1 VTSETAPVQFGFY
14 ERLTRA
20 FPSQV
25 IVDVTELCNLEC
37 VHCPHPSFKKSHHYT
52 GKGLDAALNQ
62 RLVDEVREHG
72 AGSTQYIRYTG
83 EGEPL
88 IHPQGYQMNRIRCAQ
103 LGRVRDADD
112 ERHDHGR
119 AAHPTPARF
128 GCASDRHQHR
138 RLHTRDLRQDPVK
151 GDLTVTRANVLRLI
165 EWVRTSGSPT
175 KVVVSYIEQPENL
188 HEVAA
193 FERFWSGEGA
203 HQVVVRR
210 LHSGAGAVVPIADL
224 LRAQASTADRYPC
237 LYPWERIILNPR
249 GELAFCPQDWVHG
262 SILGDYHETT
272 IRELWTGPVY
282 DRLRAA
288 HLANDFAAH
297 AFCGQCPDW
306 KSTRWPSQGRS
317 YADMVRDF
325 TAPPA

>member
-1 VTSETAPVQFGFY
+1 MSSDATTVQFGFY
-14 ERLTRA
+14 DRLTRD

-52 GKGLDAALNQ
+52 GQGLDPVLNQ
-62 RLVDEVREHG
+62 RLVDEVRAHG
-72 AGSTQYIRYTG
+72 VGATQYIRYTG

-88 IHPQGYQMNRIRCAQ
+88 IHPKGYEMIEYAARRSGVFVTLTTNGTIM
-103 LGRVRDADD
+103 D
-112 ERHDHGR
+112 ERR
-119 AAHPTPARF
+119 T
-128 GCASDRHQHR
+128 R
-138 RLHTRDLRQDPVK
+138 RLLDSGVHLIDISIDAFTQDIYAKIRVK
-151 GDLTVTRANVLRLI
+151 GDLAVTRANVLRLI
-165 EWVRTSGSPT
+165 EWVRATGSPT
-175 KVVVSYIEQPENL
+175 KVVVSFIEQPENL
-188 HEVAA
+188 HQVEA
-193 FERFWSGEGA
+193 FERFWSSEGA

-224 LRAQASTADRYPC
+224 LRAQASRADRYPC

-262 SILGDYHETT
+262 SILANYEHAS
-272 IRELWTGPVY
+272 IRDVWRSAVY
-282 DRLRAA
+282 DRLRDA
-288 HLANDFAAH
+288 HLANDFSAH

>member
-1 VTSETAPVQFGFY
+1 MSSDATAVQFGFY
-14 ERLTRA
+14 DRLTRD

-52 GKGLDAALNQ
+52 GKGLDPVLNQ
-62 RLVDEVREHG
+62 RLVDEVRAHG
-72 AGSTQYIRYTG
+72 VGATQYIRYTG

-88 IHPQGYQMNRIRCAQ
+88 IHPKGYEMIEYAARRSGVFVTLTTNGTIM
-103 LGRVRDADD
+103 D
-112 ERHDHGR
+112 ERR
-119 AAHPTPARF
+119 T
-128 GCASDRHQHR
+128 R
-138 RLHTRDLRQDPVK
+138 RLLDSGVHLIDISIDAFTQDTYAKIRVK
-151 GDLTVTRANVLRLI
+151 GDLAVTRANVLRLI
-165 EWVRTSGSPT
+165 EWVRATGSPT
-175 KVVVSYIEQPENL
+175 KVVVSFIEQPENL

-193 FERFWSGEGA
+193 FERFWSSEGA

-224 LRAQASTADRYPC
+224 LRAQAAQADRYPC

-262 SILGDYHETT
+262 SILANYENAS
-272 IRELWTGPVY
+272 IRDIWRSAVY
-282 DRLRAA
+282 ERLRDA
-288 HLANDFAAH
+288 HLANDFSAH
-297 AFCGQCPDW
+297 TFCGQCPDW